1 MPTTYKILGQSNPS
15 ASALTTVYTVPA
27 NTQAVVSTITAAN
40 FGAGASNVSLSVHV
54 ANAAWAANMQI
65 ANNISVSSQNS
76 LALTLGVTLG
86 AGDTV
91 RANCSTANIA
101 VNIFGSEV
109 S

>member
-1 MPTTYKILGQSNPS
+1 MPTTYKILGQQNPS
-15 ASALTTVYTVPA
+15 ASTLTTVYTGPA
-27 NTQAVVSTITAAN
+27 ATQAVVSTITCAN
-40 FGAGASNVSLSVHV
+40 FGATSSNVSLSVHV

-65 ANNISVSSQNS
+65 ANNISVSTQNS

-86 AGDTV
+86 AGDTI

>member
-1 MPTTYKILGQSNPS
+1 MPTSYKILGQSNPS
-15 ASALTTVYTVPA
+15 ATTLTTVYTVPA
-27 NTQAVVSTITAAN
+27 STQAVVSTITAAN
-40 FGAGASNVSLSVHV
+40 FGATSTNVSLSVHV

-65 ANNISVSSQNS
+65 ANNISVSTQNS

-86 AGDTV
+86 AGDTI

-101 VNIFGSEV
+101 INVFGSEI

>member
-1 MPTTYKILGQSNPS
+1 MPTNYKILGQSNPS

-40 FGAGASNVSLSVHV
+40 FGATSSNVSLSVHV

-65 ANNISVSSQNS
+65 ANNISVSTQNS